1 MGDWLFEMTE
11 RLRDTPLV
19 EFSLWVT
26 DWPFAIWLQSHF
38 LAIPGFQTLHILAIA
53 VLFSSVLMLNMR
65 IWGFTGKDQS
75 LEAAYRRFVPWS
87 WWATAFLI
95 ATGIILLI
103 SEPVRNM
110 VNAIFWIKMSFLVV
124 AITASLV
131 FQRAVRR
138 TFHSGMAGGAE
149 VIVPRAL
156 KVGAIVLTLL
166 WCAVIT
172 GGRWIAYAPV

>member
-1 MGDWLFEMTE
+1 MGEFLFELTE
-11 RLRDTPLV
+11 KLRETQVV

-26 DWPFAIWLQSHF
+26 DWPLAIWLQSHF

-53 VLFSSVLMLNMR
+53 VLFSSVLMLNMK
-65 IWGFTGKDQS
+65 IWGFTGKDQD
-75 LEAAYRRFVPWS
+75 LAAAYRRFVPWS
-87 WWATAFLI
+87 WWAAAFLI

-110 VNAIFWIKMSFLVV
+110 VNAIFWMKMGFLAV
-124 AITASLV
+124 AILASLV
-131 FQRAVRR
+131 FQRAVRIQM
-138 TFHSGMAGGAE
+138 SGPNAALGA
-149 VIVPRAL
+149 PASL
-156 KVGAIVLTLL
+156 KVGAVALTLL

>member
-1 MGDWLFEMTE
+1 MGEWLFEMTE
-11 RLRDTPLV
+11 RLRGTQLV

-65 IWGFTGKDQS
+65 IWGFTGKDQGI
-75 LEAAYRRFVPWS
+75 EAAYRRFVPWS
-87 WWATAFLI
+87 WWAAAFLI
-95 ATGIILLI
+95 ATGVVLLI

-110 VNAIFWIKMSFLVV
+110 VNAIFWIKMSFLVI

-131 FQRAVRR
+131 FQRAVRVQMR
-138 TFHSGMAGGAE
+138 AGAAALEATG
-149 VIVPRAL
+149 AL
-156 KVGAIVLTLL
+156 KVGAVVLTLL
-166 WCAVIT
+166 WCAVIM

>member
-1 MGDWLFEMTE
+1 MGEWLFEMTE
-11 RLRDTPLV
+11 KLRGTQLV
-19 EFSLWVT
+19 EFSLWVS
-26 DWPFAIWLQSHF
+26 DWPLALWLQSNF

-65 IWGFTGKDQS
+65 IWGYSGKDQPIS
-75 LEAAYRRFVPWS
+75 AAYARFVPWS
-87 WWATAFLI
+87 WWAALALA

-110 VNAIFWIKMSFLVV
+110 VNAIFWIKMGFLVLAV
-124 AITASLV
+124 SASLA
-131 FQRAVRR
+131 FQRAVRAQ
-138 TFHSGMAGGAE
+138 MAGGGAAA
-149 VIVPRAL
+149 VASSSL
-156 KVGAIVLTLL
+156 KAGAVALTLL